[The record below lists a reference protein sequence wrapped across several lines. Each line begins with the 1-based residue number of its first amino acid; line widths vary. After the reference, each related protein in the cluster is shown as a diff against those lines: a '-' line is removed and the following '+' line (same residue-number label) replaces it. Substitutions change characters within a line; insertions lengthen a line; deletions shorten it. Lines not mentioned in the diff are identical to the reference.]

1 MIMPSKTV
9 KPIDSLVNI
18 SSYIIQVLLEKK
30 LTIDEILDYVNKKH
44 YKTISI
50 EKLLLCLDFLYMIDK
65 IEIKNEAIKIK
76 F

>member
-9 KPIDSLVNI
+9 KPIDSLMNI
-18 SSYIIQVLLEKK
+18 SSYIIKGLLEKK
-30 LTIDEILDYVNKKH
+30 LTIDEILDYVNEKY

>member
-9 KPIDSLVNI
+9 KPIDSLMNI
-18 SSYIIQVLLEKK
+18 SSYIIKGLLEKK

-44 YKTISI
+44 YKKISI